1 MAEGSVAGS
10 EGAEALGAVV
20 QHGRDFGQV
29 GAGMVPTQF
38 GHDGTAYWARRADTG
53 NVLSDPDLAE
63 FRQMVWMDYCHR
75 PLPQGHNRGLM
86 PWAGWDRPCG
96 RSNA

>member
-1 MAEGSVAGS
+1 MAQGSVAGS

-63 FRQMVWMDYCHR
+63 FRQMVQMDYCHR
-75 PLPQGHNRGLM
+75 PLPRDTT
-86 PWAGWDRPCG
+86 AD
-96 RSNA
+96 